1 MADGSPLH
9 LLDVT
14 LFYSPT
20 SGGVRRYLEAKHA
33 WIGRHRPR
41 EWQHTLLVPGDA
53 DLQRPGGCSTLAGL
67 PIPGTFNYRLPLS
80 PRRWRR
86 AMEGLAPDIVEVG
99 DAFHTAWTAHGVAR
113 RRGIPHVAFF
123 HSNLPHL
130 VAHRYG
136 PGGGALA
143 RAYVRQVYA
152 RFDRV
157 YAPSRHMRD
166 YLRGLGIDHASHQ
179 PLGVDA
185 ETFHPARGVRDL
197 RRELGLEPGSRLLL
211 YAGRF
216 SQEKRIDV
224 LRAALRRLGPAYQL
238 VLLGGAQSRQLERN
252 VRTLPYRRDPA
263 ELASWMAS
271 ADALVHAGTEETFGL
286 VILEAMACGRPV
298 VATRAGALPELVSD
312 QTGLLARPGDPA
324 DLADAIEGL
333 YDLDREAMGRAARE
347 RVLRQFT
354 WTEVFTQLLER
365 YATLVGRRAGAS
377 PATAAGGSVAQA
389 SFTSSN
395 TVSRPLRSPTATWRP
410 SGDQRRHEG
419 SESVR

>member
-1 MADGSPLH
+1 M
-9 LLDVT
+9 
-14 LFYSPT
+14 
-20 SGGVRRYLEAKHA
+20 
-33 WIGRHRPR
+33 
-41 EWQHTLLVPGDA
+41 
-53 DLQRPGGCSTLAGL
+53 
-67 PIPGTFNYRLPLS
+67 
-80 PRRWRR
+80 
-86 AMEGLAPDIVEVG
+86 
-99 DAFHTAWTAHGVAR
+99 
-113 RRGIPHVAFF
+113 
-123 HSNLPHL
+123 
-130 VAHRYG
+130 
-136 PGGGALA
+136 
-143 RAYVRQVYA
+143 
-152 RFDRV
+152 
-157 YAPSRHMRD
+157 
-166 YLRGLGIDHASHQ
+166 
-179 PLGVDA
+179 
-185 ETFHPARGVRDL
+185 
-197 RRELGLEPGSRLLL
+197 
-211 YAGRF
+211 
-216 SQEKRIDV
+216 
-224 LRAALRRLGPAYQL
+224 
-238 VLLGGAQSRQLERN
+238 LLGGAQSRQLERN

-324 DLADAIEGL
+324 DLAEAIEGL